1 MSFESPPPLPQPG
14 YALASRMA
22 RDLGDLGI
30 LSVLFWLDAGL
41 QVLGVGFLAALTVF
55 GINEEAANN
64 AAGQAST
71 DAVTGQLMIWMLG
84 AMTLLAGVMLLLKI
98 LCAYGIGQ
106 RRFRTLCM
114 VVSAINCVAV
124 PIGTVLGIYSL
135 MVLSRPSVAELFRQ
149 R

>member
-1 MSFESPPPLPQPG
+1 MSIAPPPLPKPG
-14 YALASRMA
+14 YDLAAQMA
-22 RDLGDLGI
+22 RDLSDLSI

-41 QVLGVGFLAALTVF
+41 QVLGVGFLAALTMM
-55 GINEEAANN
+55 GMNEEAANN

-71 DAVTGQLMIWMLG
+71 DAVSGQLVIWMLG

-106 RRFRTLCM
+106 RRFRTLCL
-114 VVSAINCVAV
+114 VISTINCVAV

-135 MVLSRPSVAELFRQ
+135 MVLMRPSVAELFRQ